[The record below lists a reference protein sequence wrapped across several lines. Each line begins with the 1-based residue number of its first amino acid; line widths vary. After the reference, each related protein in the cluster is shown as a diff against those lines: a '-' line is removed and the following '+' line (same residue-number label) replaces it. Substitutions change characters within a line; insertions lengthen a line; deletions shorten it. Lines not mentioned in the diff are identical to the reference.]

1 MRSYK
6 TYGESSTS
14 SIGGISFGGALA
26 LIFIVLKLV
35 GVIDWSWVW
44 VLSPIWIGWIFVLVI
59 YIVITIIA
67 YITTR

>member
-1 MRSYK
+1 MRAYK

-14 SIGGISFGGALA
+14 SASGISFFGALA

-44 VLSPIWIGWIFVLVI
+44 VLSPIWISWIIFAVIFIITLVI
-59 YIVITIIA
+59 YKLA
-67 YITTR
+67 